1 MASEQWHQDNP
12 KILSYA
18 PKAVHQRLQEFSVE
32 RRTSVSKAVTLILEE
47 YFELEP
53 KQPLSSKNDFQ
64 RDAKLRN
71 LKQEVEDLTSKVA
84 ELTSQ
89 LSRSH
94 QNKTESTQRD
104 ESPKPLTLQRIRINR
119 RVAEPPDQT
128 TSSDKTKDHSQER
141 NGISDHSFKTSQDS
155 PVTEEESIPVY
166 KTTPMRSGL
175 KKSRENDRMNPS
187 KNQSGLSN
195 QDNQSK
201 QQGSSDNSPKSF
213 SKKLL
218 GGIGSLSQR
227 LSGSNRGSS
236 SASRPALPPPSDP

>member
-32 RRTSVSKAVTLILEE
+32 RKTSVSKAVTLILEE

-64 RDAKLRN
+64 QDAKLRN
-71 LKQEVEDLTSKVA
+71 LKQEVENLTSKVA
-84 ELTSQ
+84 ELTNQ

-94 QNKTESTQRD
+94 QNKTESNQRD
-104 ESPKPLTLQRIRINR
+104 ESPKPLTFQKIKINR
-119 RVAEPPDQT
+119 GVAEPSDQT
-128 TSSDKTKDHSQER
+128 TSSGKTKDHSQER

-175 KKSRENDRMNPS
+175 KKSRENDRMNSS
-187 KNQSGLSN
+187 KNQSGSSN
-195 QDNQSK
+195 QSNQFK
-201 QQGSSDNSPKSF
+201 GQGAPDNSPESF
-213 SKKLL
+213 SEKLL
-218 GGIGSLSQR
+218 GRFFSQR
-227 LSGSNRGSS
+227 LSGSNKDSS

>member
-32 RRTSVSKAVTLILEE
+32 RKTSVSKAVTLILEE

-64 RDAKLRN
+64 QDAKLKN
-71 LKQEVEDLTSKVA
+71 LKQEVENLTSKVA

-104 ESPKPLTLQRIRINR
+104 ESPKPLTFQKIKINR
-119 RVAEPPDQT
+119 GVAEPSDQT

-175 KKSRENDRMNPS
+175 KKSRENDRMNSS
-187 KNQSGLSN
+187 KNQSGSSN
-195 QDNQSK
+195 QSNQFK
-201 QQGSSDNSPKSF
+201 GQGAPDNSPESF
-213 SKKLL
+213 SEKLL
-218 GGIGSLSQR
+218 GRFFSQR
-227 LSGSNRGSS
+227 LSGSNKDSS